1 MNFLVAELPDSP
13 PVPFP
18 LGDNKWAL
26 LYGGAVIMGDE
37 PSYPLV
43 AYFPGPGGMAM
54 ALRVNDALKAEQTP
68 GVGIWRPTD
77 GFNTAAATPPSA

>member
-18 LGDNKWAL
+18 LGDNKWVL
-26 LYGGAVIMGDE
+26 LYGGAVIMRDE
-37 PSYPLV
+37 PGYPLC

-54 ALRVNDALKAEQTP
+54 ALRVNDALKSAP
-68 GVGIWRPTD
+68 PVLW
-77 GFNTAAATPPSA
+77 TPPSA